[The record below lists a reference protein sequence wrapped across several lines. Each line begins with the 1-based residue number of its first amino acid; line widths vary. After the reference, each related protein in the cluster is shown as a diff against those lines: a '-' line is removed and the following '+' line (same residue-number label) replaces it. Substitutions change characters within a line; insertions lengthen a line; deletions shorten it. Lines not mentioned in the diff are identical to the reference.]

1 MTEEKRI
8 RDPNENKRRMH
19 RCTRCK
25 EFGHH
30 RNSCKNPMAESSD
43 QHDFTESDQ
52 HNPIGDRGDT
62 KNEEGQS
69 SIFREPQITPVG
81 APNPGARIN
90 LINVTVN
97 NGDFSSQGS
106 IDGCSGTSVRMEGI
120 NIQTHMGGLSMHV
133 DCISAQSCPEQSTSQ
148 HVTNSTREREK
159 RGRSLGVEKRLPGGR
174 RCGAIAKQ
182 SSKRR

>member
-43 QHDFTESDQ
+43 QHDFTERGNVYQNDIGEFSDQ
-52 HNPIGDRGDT
+52 HNPIEDRRDT

-90 LINVTVN
+90 LINVTYKGKRKERIFLRSGKKITWRKEVWSYSETIFKEKMSEAN
-97 NGDFSSQGS
+97 QG
-106 IDGCSGTSVRMEGI
+106 RW
-120 NIQTHMGGLSMHV
+120 L
-133 DCISAQSCPEQSTSQ
+133 
-148 HVTNSTREREK
+148 
-159 RGRSLGVEKRLPGGR
+159 R
-174 RCGAIAKQ
+174 RVQ
-182 SSKRR
+182 

>member
-8 RDPNENKRRMH
+8 RDPNKNKRRMH

-30 RNSCKNPMAESSD
+30 RNSCKNLMVESSD
-43 QHDFTESDQ
+43 QHGFTESDQ
-52 HNPIGDRGDT
+52 HNPIGDGGDT

-97 NGDFSSQGS
+97 KGDFSSQAS

-120 NIQTHMGGLSMHV
+120 NIQTHMGGLS
-133 DCISAQSCPEQSTSQ
+133 
-148 HVTNSTREREK
+148 TREREE

-174 RCGAIAKQ
+174 RGGAIAKK
-182 SSKRR
+182 SSKAR